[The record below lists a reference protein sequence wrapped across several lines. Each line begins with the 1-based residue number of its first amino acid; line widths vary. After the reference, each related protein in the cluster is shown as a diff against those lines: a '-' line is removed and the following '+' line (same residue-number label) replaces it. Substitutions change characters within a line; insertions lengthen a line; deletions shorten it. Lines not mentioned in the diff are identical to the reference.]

1 MTIRILPQTIINRI
15 AAGEVVE
22 RPASVVK
29 ELVENSIDA
38 DAKNIEIIIENGGK
52 NLISI
57 KDDGK
62 GMDKDELALA
72 IKRHATSKLDDDDLF
87 NIKHFGFRGEALP
100 SIASISR
107 MKIASIKQGESD
119 AFEINIEG
127 GEEGSIKPSRLN
139 KGTLIEIRDLFYAT
153 PARLKFLKTDR
164 VEKSRITETIE
175 KISLANPEINFTL
188 ISDGKKI
195 LDFNNKTIL
204 NTNPLENR
212 IEQLL
217 GTDFLKNS
225 IQVESQR
232 NNSVISGY
240 IGLPTYNA
248 GNSLKQFL
256 FVNGRPVKDKVL
268 LSALRVGY
276 MDYLAKDR
284 FPIAAI
290 FLEIPAHE
298 VDVNVHPAKSE
309 VRFRFEQEVRGMII
323 GTIKNLLAQNTQ
335 KTSTTISDSVV
346 KLFKADSENQ
356 ISYNNSNNELPDYN
370 NINSEKASPSL
381 REANKENL
389 FTPQSLPPRSKV
401 LEDNYANVAHKYNT
415 ENTSAEAQPVNT
427 AEVIEKQEQE
437 KVQKHFPLGFAKAHL
452 HENYIVSQ
460 TEEGLILVDAHAAHE
475 RITYEKLKVQYEE
488 RGVRSLKLLLPEI
501 IELTEDG
508 LDKLLDKKNELAKLG
523 LVFDKFGNNAIS
535 VTEVPEIL
543 EKQSIKKLIQ
553 DIIDDIIEHGE
564 EISLS
569 EKIEHVLETFA
580 CHTSVRTGRKLNI
593 EEMNSLLREMEKTP
607 ASGQCNH
614 GRPTYIKL
622 ELKDIERLFGRS

>member
-1 MTIRILPQTIINRI
+1 MTAIRILPQTIINRI

-22 RPASVVK
+22 RPASAVK

-38 DAKNIEIIIENGGK
+38 GAKNIEIKIENGGK
-52 NLISI
+52 SLISV

-62 GMDKDELALA
+62 GMNENELKLA
-72 IKRHATSKLDDDDLF
+72 IKRHATSKLADDDLF

-107 MKIASIKQGESD
+107 MKIISVKQGKND
-119 AFEINIEG
+119 AFEVNIEG
-127 GEEGSIKPSRLN
+127 GAEGAVKPSRLN

-164 VEKSRITETIE
+164 TEKSKISEIIE
-175 KISLANPEINFTL
+175 KISLANSEVNFTFT
-188 ISDGKKI
+188 SDGRKI
-195 LDFNNKTIL
+195 LDFNNKTLIHNNL
-204 NTNPLENR
+204 QENSPLKNR

-217 GTDFLKNS
+217 GSDFIKNS
-225 IQVESQR
+225 IQVESER
-232 NNSVISGY
+232 GNAKISGY

-256 FVNGRPVKDKVL
+256 FVNNRPVKDKVL

-323 GTIKNLLAQNTQ
+323 ATIKNLLAQNTQ
-335 KTSTTISDSVV
+335 QTSTTISDSVV
-346 KLFKADSENQ
+346 KLFKPETSLQNRIPEPQ
-356 ISYNNSNNELPDYN
+356 EYFSPISDKTSFNEAKKESLFLPQ
-370 NINSEKASPSL
+370 L
-381 REANKENL
+381 
-389 FTPQSLPPRSKV
+389 LPPQSKV
-401 LEDNYANVAHKYNT
+401 LEEKPEQYI
-415 ENTSAEAQPVNT
+415 SAPAQFT
-427 AEVIEKQEQE
+427 KHEEIAEIPEQKQA
-437 KVQKHFPLGFAKAHL
+437 QKHFPLGFAKAHL

-460 TEEGLILVDAHAAHE
+460 TDEGLILVDAHAAHE
-475 RITYEKLKVQYEE
+475 RITYEKLKLQYDA
-488 RGVRSLKLLLPEI
+488 RGLRSLKLLLPEI
-501 IELTEDG
+501 IELTEDD
-508 LDKLLDKKNELAKLG
+508 LEKILPKKQDLANLG
-523 LVFDKFGNNAIS
+523 LVFEKFGNRAIS
-535 VTEVPEIL
+535 VTEIPEIL
-543 EKQSIKKLIQ
+543 EKQSIKKLIA

-593 EEMNSLLREMEKTP
+593 EEMNALLREMENTP